1 MSQEAAKPNT
11 RIETDSMGEIEV
23 PADKYWGAQTQRS
36 LLHFDIGNDVMPRE
50 MIRAF
55 GILKKAAALVN
66 QDLGKLPAEK
76 AKLIVSACDEVIEG
90 RLDEHFP
97 LRVWQTGSGTQT
109 NMNAN
114 EVISNRAIE
123 IAGGV
128 MGSKKPIHPNDDVN
142 MSQSSNDTFPAA
154 MHIAA
159 AEQMNML
166 IPRVREVKSAIDAKA
181 VEFANV
187 VKIGRTHLQDA
198 TPLTV
203 GQEMSGWSSL
213 LERDIERMKATLPG
227 LYDLAIGGTAVGT
240 GLNAHPEFGERAA
253 KKIAELTGLP
263 FKSHPNKFAAL
274 SAHDEI
280 VFCSGGLKTLAA
292 SLMKIANDI
301 RWLASG
307 PRCGLGEL
315 IIPENEPG
323 SSIMP
328 GKVNPTQSEA
338 MTMVAVQVMGND
350 AAIGFAGSQGNFEL
364 NVFKP
369 VMIHNLLH
377 SIRLMHD
384 ASHGFVKYCI
394 AGMTIDREQIDE
406 YLRDSLMLVTALN
419 PHIGYDNSAKIAKNA
434 HKKGISLRESAIELG
449 LLSGEKFDELV
460 KPEEMTHP

>member
-1 MSQEAAKPNT
+1 MSQEATKPNT

-36 LLHFDIGNDVMPRE
+36 LLHFNIGNDVMPRE

-66 QDLGKLPAEK
+66 QDLGKLPPEK
-76 AKLIVSACDEVIEG
+76 AKLIVQACDEVIEG
-90 RLDEHFP
+90 KLDEHFP

-123 IAGGV
+123 IALGV
-128 MGSKKPIHPNDDVN
+128 KGSKKPIHPNDDVN
-142 MSQSSNDTFPAA
+142 MSQSSNDTFPTA

-159 AEQMNML
+159 AEQMNRL

-181 VEFANV
+181 VEFKDV

-203 GQEMSGWSSL
+203 GQEMSGWASL
-213 LERDIERMKATLPG
+213 LERDIDRMNATLPG

-338 MTMVAVQVMGND
+338 MTMIAVQVMGND
-350 AAIGFAGSQGNFEL
+350 AAIGFADSQGNFEL

-369 VMIHNLLH
+369 VIIHNLLH

-384 ASHGFVKYCI
+384 ASHGFTEYCI
-394 AGMTIDREQIDE
+394 AGMTINREQIDE

-419 PHIGYDNSAKIAKNA
+419 PHIGYDNSAKIAKHA

-449 LLSGEKFDELV
+449 LLTGEQFDELV